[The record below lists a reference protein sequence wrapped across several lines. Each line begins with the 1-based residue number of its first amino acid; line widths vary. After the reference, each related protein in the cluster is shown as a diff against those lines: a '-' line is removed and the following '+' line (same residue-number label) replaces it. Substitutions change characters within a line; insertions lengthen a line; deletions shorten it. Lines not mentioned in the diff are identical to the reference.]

1 MAWSTKVLKV
11 YQEGRNKNG
20 ELKSKYECVRM
31 ENEEGKHF
39 DPQFQKVSYY
49 KKDGAEVRGYAQP
62 LNKYDLKWL
71 DAHRAEVDSD
81 LASDWKAPAPAD
93 GNEDVP
99 Y

>member
-1 MAWSTKVLKV
+1 MAWTTKVLKV

-31 ENEEGKHF
+31 EDEGGKHF

-49 KKDGAEVRGYAQP
+49 KKDGAETRGYAQP
-62 LNKYDLKWL
+62 LNKYDFKWI
-71 DAHRAEVDSD
+71 DANRAQIDAD
-81 LASDWKAPAPAD
+81 LASDWKATAPESS
-93 GNEDVP
+93 EDVP